1 MNEEFLKELIN
12 LEYENEYIEFKHN
25 WFDKEGLGEYISA
38 ISNSGAEH
46 GVDYGYFIWG
56 VDDKTHEIVGTNFNP
71 NKEINNEPLKQYLA
85 RNLNPSIAFKFD
97 ELTVDDKKVVVL
109 SIPSAKR
116 IITEFNKER
125 YIRIGSSKELLRKYP
140 EREANL
146 WIILKDMQSTIIN
159 TEAPKQDLDFS
170 SLLSYYFAKNLPL
183 KQKTFK
189 ENLHLFVPN
198 TKKYNQ
204 MAYILSDNNEITC
217 RVSIFN
223 GKTKADKQ
231 YALNEYGKKNILF
244 TIDQILNYLESF
256 NITRID
262 ETNRIVERKDIA
274 LFDSASLREALLNAF
289 IHNDWTE
296 LNAPMISVFTDR
308 IEILS
313 YGSLPFKQTIFGF
326 FEGRSTP
333 RCQELADIFLQLR
346 ISERSGRGI
355 THITK
360 TYGKDV
366 FDIEDNFIKVTIPFS
381 EERAYG
387 SEPISVKPKESYK
400 KAQNKENIYIK
411 IKNNPNITTSELMN
425 LTNLGKTSVQ
435 NYIREMV
442 EESII
447 KHVGPRNG
455 GYWEILKQL

>member
-1 MNEEFLKELIN
+1 MTEEHLKELIS
-12 LEYENEYIEFKHN
+12 LEYENEYIEFKHD
-25 WFDKEGLGEYISA
+25 WFNKEELGEYISA
-38 ISNSGAEH
+38 ISNSATEH
-46 GVDYGYFIWG
+46 GVEYGYFIWG
-56 VDDKTHEIVGTNFNP
+56 IDDKTHKIVGTDFNS
-71 NKEINNEPLKQYLA
+71 NKEINNEPLKHYLA
-85 RNLNPSIAFKFD
+85 RNLNPSIAFRFED
-97 ELTVDDKKVVVL
+97 IIIDDKKVVVL
-109 SIPSAKR
+109 IIPAAKR
-116 IITEFNKER
+116 VITEFNKER

-146 WIILKDMQSTIIN
+146 WIILKNMQSTIIN
-159 TEAPKQDLDFS
+159 TESIKQDLDFS
-170 SLLSYYFAKNLPL
+170 SLLAYYVAKNLPL
-183 KQKTFK
+183 NQKSFK
-189 ENLHLFVPN
+189 DNLHLYVPN

-231 YALNEYGKKNILF
+231 YALNEYGKKNILV

-262 ETNRIVERKDIA
+262 ETNRIVERKDIP
-274 LFDSASLREALLNAF
+274 LFDSISLREALLNAF

-296 LNAPMISVFTDR
+296 LNSPMISVFSDR

-355 THITK
+355 MHITK

-366 FDIEDNFIKVTIPFS
+366 FDIEDSFIKVTIPFS
-381 EERAYG
+381 EERTYG
-387 SEPISVKPKESYK
+387 SKTIKSESKHSYK
-400 KAQNKENIYIK
+400 IALNKEKIYNE
-411 IKNNPNITTSELMN
+411 IKNNPNITTNELIN

-435 NYIREMV
+435 KYIKILI
-442 EESII
+442 EESTIEHI
-447 KHVGPRNG
+447 GPRNG
-455 GYWEILKQL
+455 GYWKVLK